1 MTVQTA
7 DLTRLTDRW
16 DRFRAGRATALATEH
31 GWLTLTSFQW
41 LPSAPAELEGL
52 PGQWSTDGTTAS
64 LTVGAEDGLTLVS
77 SGEAV
82 AGTISASLENEASLM
97 WVQFGSVV
105 VELGMRANRYMIRTR
120 DAQSPT
126 LTGFQGVPA
135 FGYNPEL
142 VLTGTFERYAEPHTI
157 DISTANP
164 EVPGTAVTVGDVV
177 FELNGT
183 SYRLAAEAGQL
194 GSLIV
199 TFFDDT
205 NNVTSSH
212 WRKLEL
218 TKPRPDN
225 TVVVDF
231 NRAINYPSAFTDFGT
246 CPAPVDG
253 NRIDAPIEA
262 GERDPRK

>member
-1 MTVQTA
+1 LTALSA
-7 DLTRLTDRW
+7 DLTRLTQRW
-16 DRFRAGRATALATEH
+16 DRFRAGRATALATSH
-31 GWLTLTSFQW
+31 GWLTLTSFHW
-41 LPSAPAELEGL
+41 LPAAPAALEGI
-52 PGQWSTDGTTAS
+52 PGLWSSDGTTAS
-64 LTVGAEDGLTLVS
+64 LTAGAADQLTLIS
-77 SGEAV
+77 TGEPV
-82 AGTISASLENEASLM
+82 EGTITATLDNEESML
-97 WVQFGSVV
+97 WVQYGSVV
-105 VELGMRANRYMIRTR
+105 VELGVRANRYMIRTR

-126 LTGFQGVPA
+126 LQDFQGVPA
-135 FGYNPEL
+135 FDYNPAL
-142 VLTGTFERYAEPHTI
+142 VLTGTFEPYPEPRTL
-157 DISTANP
+157 DIATANP

-177 FELNGT
+177 FELDGST
-183 SYRLAAEAGQL
+183 YRLAAEAGQL
-194 GSLIV
+194 GSLVV

-246 CPAPVDG
+246 CPAPLDG

>member
-7 DLTRLTDRW
+7 DLTRLTERW
-16 DRFRAGRATALATEH
+16 DRFRTGRATALAAEH
-31 GWLTLTSFQW
+31 GWLTLTSFHW
-41 LPSAPAELEGL
+41 LPSAPAALDGA
-52 PGQWSTDGTTAS
+52 PGVWSSDGTTAS
-64 LTVGAEDGLTLVS
+64 LTVGAADKVTLVAT
-77 SGEAV
+77 GEPV
-82 AGTISASLENEASLM
+82 TGTITAELADEESLQ
-97 WVQFGSVV
+97 WVRYGSVV

-120 DAQSPT
+120 DSLSPT
-126 LTGFQGVPA
+126 LTEFHGVPA
-135 FGYNPEL
+135 FDYNPEL
-142 VLTGTFERYAEPHTI
+142 ALTGTFERYAEPRTV
-157 DISTANP
+157 DIATANP
-164 EVPGTAVTVGDVV
+164 EVPGVAVTVGDVV
-177 FELNGT
+177 IELGGIT
-183 SYRLAAEAGQL
+183 YRLAAEEGQL

-218 TKPRPDN
+218 TRPRPDG

-246 CPAPVDG
+246 CPAPVEG
-253 NRIDAPIEA
+253 NRINAAIEA